1 MLTAADYTDYSAVT
15 TALALPETTNTEIV
29 AKTTAINTAIAGL
42 VFAGQAALDAA
53 ITAEG
58 LLTAADYTDYSA
70 VTTALALPETTNTE
84 IVAKTTAINTAIAG
98 LVFAGQAALDT
109 AKTAESALL
118 STDYVD
124 YSAVT
129 TALALPETTNA
140 EVVTKT
146 TAINTAIAGLV
157 PVGVDAALQAAKD
170 AEAALTSTDY
180 VDYSAVTTALALPET
195 TNTEIVAKTTA
206 INTAI
211 AGLVFAGQASLDTAK
226 TAESA
231 LLSTD
236 YVDYSAVTT
245 ALALP
250 ETTNTEIVAK
260 TTAINTA
267 IAGLVFAGQ
276 AALDTAKTAESAL
289 LSTDYV
295 DYSAVTTALALPETT
310 NTEIVAKTTAINTA
324 IAGLVFAGQAAL
336 DTAKTAES
344 ALLSTDYVDYSAVT
358 TALALPE
365 TTNAEIVAKT
375 TAINN
380 AIAGLI
386 TANLSEI
393 SASVASGGTFKQ
405 FMSTTNAVINITEVD
420 INANPVAN
428 PNLSAVVVKNGA
440 TVLTLTTH
448 YTVDDTAN
456 TITIK
461 QSYLDTLLSVDSPV
475 TITIEK
481 TAGGLSDTV
490 TLIVNP
496 RVSGDDRNVSSITGN
511 NILLVG
517 DYAFTLDPT
526 NVEYNLNNFII
537 AAQTAYTTDAGVTYK
552 VYFKVGTS
560 WYDINNDPNML
571 TALNVTTINSD
582 GLFKYLDMQ

>member
-1 MLTAADYTDYSAVT
+1 M
-15 TALALPETTNTEIV
+15 
-29 AKTTAINTAIAGL
+29 
-42 VFAGQAALDAA
+42 
-53 ITAEG
+53 
-58 LLTAADYTDYSA
+58 
-70 VTTALALPETTNTE
+70 
-84 IVAKTTAINTAIAG
+84 
-98 LVFAGQAALDT
+98 
-109 AKTAESALL
+109 
-118 STDYVD
+118 
-124 YSAVT
+124 
-129 TALALPETTNA
+129 
-140 EVVTKT
+140 
-146 TAINTAIAGLV
+146 
-157 PVGVDAALQAAKD
+157 
-170 AEAALTSTDY
+170 STDY

-195 TNTEIVAKTTA
+195 TNTEITAKTTA
-206 INTAI
+206 INNAI
-211 AGLVFAGQASLDTAK
+211 AGLITVVANTNLTTAK
-226 TAESA
+226 TAETA

-250 ETTNTEIVAK
+250 ETTNTEVVAK
-260 TTAINTA
+260 TTAINNA
-267 IAGLVFAGQ
+267 IAGLEFAGQ
-276 AALDTAKTAESAL
+276 AALDAAKTAESGL

-310 NTEIVAKTTAINTA
+310 NT
-324 IAGLVFAGQAAL
+324 
-336 DTAKTAES
+336 
-344 ALLSTDYVDYSAVT
+344 
-358 TALALPE
+358 
-365 TTNAEIVAKT
+365 EIVAKT